1 LILNRYQ
8 FHCSIENVN
17 ASISQVEVKKE
28 GDGFIVNTELKDD
41 AELKNNMTN
50 NKTDIQSELSNKT
63 DIQSESS
70 NETDI
75 CLESI
80 KSQYVSALDLV
91 HAQISAEVREGD
103 NTFFLKYQHQVGRL
117 YFYIF

>member
-1 LILNRYQ
+1 
-8 FHCSIENVN
+8 
-17 ASISQVEVKKE
+17 
-28 GDGFIVNTELKDD
+28 
-41 AELKNNMTN
+41 MTN

-91 HAQISAEVREGD
+91 HAQISAEV
-103 NTFFLKYQHQVGRL
+103 TST
-117 YFYIF
+117 

>member
-1 LILNRYQ
+1 MT
-8 FHCSIENVN
+8 ENVN
-17 ASISQVEVKKE
+17 ASIISQVEVKKE

-63 DIQSESS
+63 DI
-70 NETDI
+70 
-75 CLESI
+75 
-80 KSQYVSALDLV
+80 
-91 HAQISAEVREGD
+91 
-103 NTFFLKYQHQVGRL
+103 L